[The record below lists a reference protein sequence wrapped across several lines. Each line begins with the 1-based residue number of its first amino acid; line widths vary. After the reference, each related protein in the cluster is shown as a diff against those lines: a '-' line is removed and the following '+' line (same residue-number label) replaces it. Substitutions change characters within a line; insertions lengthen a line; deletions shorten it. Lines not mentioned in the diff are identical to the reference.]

1 MREPSR
7 MKREISMRKV
17 KVRTAI
23 VAAAIVLSGLS
34 APQAFA
40 ETFKFSSSPLTNLN
54 PAGATINGGFTAFPA
69 GKGLYI
75 QQCIEPVAGARPI
88 ICSDT
93 VQVWVSDSGTPGTV
107 KSTSGIAI
115 KPTTTIAGRAGSAD
129 CTKVTCGLF
138 FRVDHLAP
146 TDFSEDTF
154 FPITFAAGVA
164 APVLPADIFTVTAD
178 GAALTKNVPSSL
190 VYRKPVAIAVT
201 TQSGLAAEITSS
213 TADCS
218 YANGVITALKG
229 SGVCAID
236 IKTAGNASYV
246 ATSSNYPFLVGF
258 GEQSIPQFA
267 AKVKV
272 GKSIALPTE
281 TSFGE
286 KITFTTKSK
295 NCSVKSGTVKALKKG
310 NCIVVARAAGK
321 SDYWKPLV
329 RNFTISIN

>member
-1 MREPSR
+1 
-7 MKREISMRKV
+7 MRKV
-17 KVRTAI
+17 NVRTAI
-23 VAAAIVLSGLS
+23 VMAAVVLSGLS
-34 APQAFA
+34 VPQAHA

-75 QQCIEPVAGARPI
+75 QQCIEPVAGARPT

-115 KPTTTIAGRAGSAD
+115 KPTTTITGRAGSAD

-146 TDFSEDTF
+146 TDTSEDKF

-178 GAALTKNVPSSL
+178 GAALTKNVPSALS
-190 VYRKPVAIAVT
+190 YRKQVAIKVT
-201 TQSGLAAEITSS
+201 AQSGLTPEVTSS

-218 YANGVITALKG
+218 YANGILTALKG
-229 SGVCAID
+229 SGICAID
-236 IKTAGNASYV
+236 IKTPGNASYV
-246 ATSSNYPFLVGF
+246 ATSANYPFLVGL
-258 GEQSIPQFA
+258 GEQTIPA
-267 AKVKV
+267 LATKLKA
-272 GKSIALPTE
+272 GKTLTLPAE
-281 TSFGE
+281 SSFGE
-286 KITFTTKSK
+286 KIIFTTSSK
-295 NCSVKSGTVKALKKG
+295 NCSVKSGKVKALKKG
-310 NCIVVARAAGK
+310 SCLVVARAAGK
-321 SDYWKPLV
+321 TDFWKPLV
-329 RNFTISIN
+329 RNFTIAIN